1 MIYIS
6 NDIISINGGLVMK
19 DKQIEEL
26 IKAEK
31 KRQTDGL
38 ELIPSENYVSSDV
51 LQALGSVFTNKYSE
65 GYPGRR
71 YYGGQENTDQ
81 VEQLAIDRAKKLFKA
96 DHANVQPHSGAQ
108 ANEAVYYAW
117 CEPGDTILAMDL
129 AHGGHLTHG
138 APVTRSAREYNFI
151 RYGIKNI
158 DTGEIDYE
166 EIRQLALKHKPKII
180 LAGFSAYPR
189 ELDYEKFAEIGNEV
203 GAMLMADM
211 SHIAGL
217 IVSGVAKNPF
227 DYGFHVITT
236 TTHKTLRGPRGG
248 LILSRG
254 IVGNPLKKPEKTLE
268 NLPTLIDRAVFPG
281 TQGGPHMHTIAA
293 KAVAFGEA
301 LQPEFK
307 DYAEQIVKNAK
318 RLAEELQKRGFK
330 LVTGGTSNHLILAD
344 IHSSFGIDGKEA
356 EIAMDKIGLTLNANA
371 IPDDPLTRFRPSGIR
386 LGTPAITTRGAKE
399 DDMEKIAEWMRRSI
413 DNRDNDDEL
422 AELRKE
428 VVEFC
433 HTLRDI

>member
-1 MIYIS
+1 
-6 NDIISINGGLVMK
+6 MK

-189 ELDYEKFAEIGNEV
+189 ELDYGKFAEIGNEV

-217 IVSGVAKNPF
+217 IVGGVAKNPF

-254 IVGNPLKKPEKTLE
+254 VVGNPLKKPEKTLE

-330 LVTGGTSNHLILAD
+330 LVTGGTSNHLVLAD

-371 IPDDPLTRFRPSGIR
+371 IPDDPLPRFRPSGIR
-386 LGTPAITTRGAKE
+386 LGTPAVTTRGAKE
-399 DDMEKIAEWMRRSI
+399 DDMKKIAEWMRQSI
-413 DNRDNDDEL
+413 DNRDNDEMLTEL
-422 AELRKE
+422 HKE

>member
-1 MIYIS
+1 
-6 NDIISINGGLVMK
+6 MK

-371 IPDDPLTRFRPSGIR
+371 IPDDPLPRFRPSGIR
-386 LGTPAITTRGAKE
+386 LGTPAVTTRGAKE
-399 DDMEKIAEWMRRSI
+399 DDMEKIAEWMRQSI

-428 VVEFC
+428 VMEFC

>member
-1 MIYIS
+1 
-6 NDIISINGGLVMK
+6 MK

-254 IVGNPLKKPEKTLE
+254 IVGNPLKKPDKTLE

-371 IPDDPLTRFRPSGIR
+371 IPDDPLPRFRPSGIR
-386 LGTPAITTRGAKE
+386 LGTPAVTTRGAKE

-413 DNRDNDDEL
+413 DNRDNDEVL

>member
-1 MIYIS
+1 
-6 NDIISINGGLVMK
+6 MK
-19 DKQIEEL
+19 DKKIEEL

-189 ELDYEKFAEIGNEV
+189 ELDYGKFAEIGNEV

-371 IPDDPLTRFRPSGIR
+371 IPDDPLPRFRPSGIR
-386 LGTPAITTRGAKE
+386 LGTPAVTTRGAKE
-399 DDMEKIAEWMRRSI
+399 DDMEKIAEWMKRSI

-428 VVEFC
+428 VVDFC

>member
-6 NDIISINGGLVMK
+6 NDIISINGGLAMK

-386 LGTPAITTRGAKE
+386 LGTPAVTTRGAKE
-399 DDMEKIAEWMRRSI
+399 DDMEKIAEWMRQSI
-413 DNRDNDDEL
+413 DNRNNDEML

>member
-1 MIYIS
+1 
-6 NDIISINGGLVMK
+6 MK

-158 DTGEIDYE
+158 ATGEIDYE
-166 EIRQLALKHKPKII
+166 EIRQLALKHKPNII

-344 IHSSFGIDGKEA
+344 IHGSFGIDGKEA

-371 IPDDPLTRFRPSGIR
+371 IPDDPLPRFRPSGIR
-386 LGTPAITTRGAKE
+386 LGTPAVTTRGAKE
-399 DDMEKIAEWMRRSI
+399 DDMEKIAEWMRQSI
-413 DNRDNDDEL
+413 DNRDNDEMLTEL
-422 AELRKE
+422 HKE

>member
-6 NDIISINGGLVMK
+6 NDIISINGGLVMR

-254 IVGNPLKKPEKTLE
+254 VVGNPLKKPEKTLE

-344 IHSSFGIDGKEA
+344 IHSSFDIDGKEA

-371 IPDDPLTRFRPSGIR
+371 IPDDPLPRFRPSGIR
-386 LGTPAITTRGAKE
+386 LGTPAVTTRGAKE
-399 DDMEKIAEWMRRSI
+399 DDMEKIAEWMRQSI
-413 DNRDNDDEL
+413 DSRDNDDEL

-428 VVEFC
+428 VMEFC

>member
-371 IPDDPLTRFRPSGIR
+371 IPDDPLPRFRPSGIR
-386 LGTPAITTRGAKE
+386 LGTPAVTTRGAKE

-413 DNRDNDDEL
+413 DNRDNDEML

-428 VVEFC
+428 VMEFC